1 MEIGRRLTQVNAA
14 LTLVVMAVAAALCSA
29 AGLGTTA
36 TAALVVGVGSIAIV
50 AAMASV
56 ETAAT
61 AGSLAPATVDLVE
74 RLALELERSRRH
86 EQPLSV
92 ARLPLV
98 ERGEA
103 GAAAQYLAR
112 SVQASLRTIDETI
125 AEGDSIYLI
134 LPGTDRESAE
144 LCVQRVAES
153 RPGLFTDS
161 FIRYGTFPEDGV
173 TVAGILQVLDG
184 SAPAAAPHDLP
195 SLDRR
200 RRISLDLRAEP
211 PVASEVDA

>member
-61 AGSLAPATVDLVE
+61 ASSLAPATVDLVE

-112 SVQASLRTIDETI
+112 SV
-125 AEGDSIYLI
+125 
-134 LPGTDRESAE
+134 
-144 LCVQRVAES
+144 
-153 RPGLFTDS
+153 
-161 FIRYGTFPEDGV
+161 
-173 TVAGILQVLDG
+173 
-184 SAPAAAPHDLP
+184 
-195 SLDRR
+195 
-200 RRISLDLRAEP
+200 
-211 PVASEVDA
+211 